1 MDSFS
6 GNKLICRSQ
15 YESPEVDGEIVV
27 SLPEG
32 VDPSDFPGKFIRVR
46 ITGADLYDLE
56 AELI

>member
-1 MDSFS
+1 MKRIKIINGIPYF
-6 GNKLICRSQ
+6 
-15 YESPEVDGEIVV
+15 EVDGEIVV
-27 SLPEG
+27 SLPDG